1 MKRIT
6 REQLNSMSSS
16 EKEALIL
23 NLMKATGNQQ
33 KLIDQQKAEIDKQKA
48 EIDKQKTEIDKQKTA
63 IDQQKTEME
72 RLSDVVR
79 ALQNMIFGR
88 RSEKDILK
96 DADQSNNRQL
106 QFVFNEAEGIL
117 EIMDPADLADNDAEE
132 ENPEEGTI
140 QVPSHK
146 RKRPKG
152 KRKADLSKLEKVVK
166 EYTLSEEE
174 LKKYFG
180 GNYTEL
186 KPEKHSVVEYQPA
199 HFVNVERVVHVY
211 RGADGKIIRA
221 DHPETLLRTSIATP
235 SLAAGIM
242 NGKYV
247 NHLPLARME
256 TIFRNAG
263 LPLSRQDMAGWMMTL
278 TERYMMLLYDRLK
291 DELLSHHVIHADET
305 PVQVTKDGRKAGT
318 DSYMIVYRSNVHEA
332 HPVVEYDY
340 HKTRNADYVHEY
352 AGKFKGI
359 LVCDG
364 NSIYERFAKDHPD
377 VTLASCWVHMRRG
390 FATIVKTA
398 KKKEKQTRKYTLA
411 AYAIKQIA
419 VIYQLDNALWNL
431 DREERRKERDLTVRK
446 HVEAFFDWC
455 RAKLPETA
463 PKSKIAESLSY
474 ALKRESTLKTFLDDP
489 DVPLDNNPA
498 ERAIRPFCIGRNSWH
513 IIDTIRGAENSAVLY
528 SIAETAKANNLVPYE
543 YYKYV
548 LEQMLEHM
556 NDTNLKFMDDLLP
569 WSERVKEKCSVPEIP
584 KTKEMK
590 TE

>member
-1 MKRIT
+1 MISENWYNSGMKRIT

-48 EIDKQKTEIDKQKTA
+48 E
-63 IDQQKTEME
+63 ME

-96 DADQSNNRQL
+96 DADQSSNRQL
-106 QFVFNEAEGIL
+106 QFVFNEVEGIL
-117 EIMDPADLADNDAEE
+117 EIMDPADLADSDAEE

-174 LKKYFG
+174 LNKYFG

-199 HFVNVERVVHVY
+199 HFVNVEQVVHVY

-291 DELLSHHVIHADET
+291 EELLSHHVIHADET

-318 DSYMIVYRSNVHEA
+318 DSYMIVYRSNVHET

-352 AGKFKGI
+352 AGKFKGV

-364 NSIYERFAKDHPD
+364 NSIYER
-377 VTLASCWVHMRRG
+377 
-390 FATIVKTA
+390 
-398 KKKEKQTRKYTLA
+398 
-411 AYAIKQIA
+411 
-419 VIYQLDNALWNL
+419 
-431 DREERRKERDLTVRK
+431 VRK
-446 HVEAFFDWC
+446 GSSGCNACVLLGAHEAWICNHRKDGTEEGEAHQEIHAC
-455 RAKLPETA
+455 
-463 PKSKIAESLSY
+463 
-474 ALKRESTLKTFLDDP
+474 
-489 DVPLDNNPA
+489 
-498 ERAIRPFCIGRNSWH
+498 
-513 IIDTIRGAENSAVLY
+513 
-528 SIAETAKANNLVPYE
+528 
-543 YYKYV
+543 
-548 LEQMLEHM
+548 
-556 NDTNLKFMDDLLP
+556 LL
-569 WSERVKEKCSVPEIP
+569 CP
-584 KTKEMK
+584 KTDRRHLPVG
-590 TE
+590 

>member
-1 MKRIT
+1 MILRNWYNSGMKELT
-6 REQLNSMSSS
+6 KKQLNSMSLS
-16 EKEALIL
+16 EKEELIL
-23 NLMKATGNQQ
+23 KLLRANDDQQ
-33 KLIDQQKAEIDKQKA
+33 KLIE
-48 EIDKQKTEIDKQKTA
+48 KQKTEIDKQKT
-63 IDQQKTEME
+63 EME
-72 RLSDVVR
+72 HMSDVVR
-79 ALQNMIFGR
+79 KLQNMIFGR
-88 RSEKDILK
+88 SSEKDILK
-96 DADQSNNRQL
+96 EAEQSKDHQL
-106 QFVFNEAEGIL
+106 QFVFNEAEGTVDIV
-117 EIMDPADLADNDAEE
+117 DPSELAESDTEE
-132 ENPEEGTI
+132 EDPEEGSVL
-140 QVPSHK
+140 VPAHR

-152 KRKADLSKLEKVVK
+152 KRKADLSKLQKVVR

-174 LKKYFG
+174 LDEYFG
-180 GNYTEL
+180 GKYTEL
-186 KPEKHSVVEYQPA
+186 NPDRHSIVEYEPA
-199 HFVNVERVVHVY
+199 HFVHVEQVVHVY
-211 RGADGKIIRA
+211 RGSDGRIIRA
-221 DHPETLLRTSIATP
+221 DHPETLLKTSIATP

-247 NHLPLARME
+247 NHLPLTRME

-263 LPLSRQDMAGWMMTL
+263 LPLSHQDMANWMMTL

-291 DELLSHHVIHADET
+291 EELLSHHVIHADET
-305 PVQVTKDGRKAGT
+305 PVLVTKDGRKAGAE
-318 DSYMIVYRSNVHEA
+318 SSMIVYRSNVHET

-340 HKTRNADYVHEY
+340 HKNKNAEVVHGY
-352 AGKFKGI
+352 IGDFKGI

-364 NSIYERFAKDHPD
+364 HSIYERFAKDHPE
-377 VTLASCWVHMRRG
+377 VTIASCWVHMRRG

-419 VIYQLDNALWNL
+419 VIYQLDNALWDL

-498 ERAIRPFCIGRNSWH
+498 ERAIRPFCTGRNSWH
-513 IIDTIRGAENSAVLY
+513 IIDTVRGAQNSAVLY

-548 LEQMLEHM
+548 LEHMLEHM
-556 NDTNLKFMDDLLP
+556 NDTNLEFVEDLLP
-569 WSERVKEKCSVPEIP
+569 WSDAVKEKCSVPEIP
-584 KTKEMK
+584 KPEEMK